1 MMTLLGVSLF
11 VSGFLSFIITRM
23 NRLPGWISIQVWS
36 VGGSFFLSSAYAFC
50 VPKNL
55 NNGFLFLSITFS
67 VTLVSWFLHE
77 YMKSISGKLS
87 KVDERVI
94 WGWVSYTLLMIMVVA
109 WVVYI
114 EPYKIFFRM

>member
-1 MMTLLGVSLF
+1 M
-11 VSGFLSFIITRM
+11 
-23 NRLPGWISIQVWS
+23 
-36 VGGSFFLSSAYAFC
+36 VGGRIVLSKFGLRVLCAE
-50 VPKNL
+50 NL